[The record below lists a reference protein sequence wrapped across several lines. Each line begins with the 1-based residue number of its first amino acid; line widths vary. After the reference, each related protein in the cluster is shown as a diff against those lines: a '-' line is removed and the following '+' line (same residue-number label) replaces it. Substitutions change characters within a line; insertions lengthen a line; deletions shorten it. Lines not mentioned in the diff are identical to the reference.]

1 MERNREQET
10 RRPSE
15 ATAKPAAPR
24 DPAPA
29 PDPRLAG
36 PGRTVYLF
44 FRFLAQNTKI
54 KLEYKVDS
62 LIMFVSGAA
71 MQALGFMFLSVL
83 FSRIPSIRG
92 WTQWEI
98 VWMLAIVFVSEGLV
112 SFAFEGLWQMAFL
125 VNTGDLDRMLLRP
138 VSPILQILT
147 YTMGIH
153 GIGNMAL
160 GVVLL
165 VVSTSR
171 VAVAWTVAKIL
182 FVPVFIVSACAI
194 RTAVSFAAN
203 CSTFWLKAYFNA
215 FPLMIYQLADF
226 VKYPSFIFGRAVEAF
241 VFFVIPYAF
250 ISYVP
255 ATWLFGKA
263 PWGVWAWAAPAV
275 ALWCVVLARAVFYR
289 GLREYD
295 GSGN

>member
-1 MERNREQET
+1 MKTQLN
-10 RRPSE
+10 
-15 ATAKPAAPR
+15 PR
-24 DPAPA
+24 
-29 PDPRLAG
+29 
-36 PGRTVYLF
+36 RTVFLF

-54 KLEYKVDS
+54 KLEYKADS

-83 FSRIPSIRG
+83 FSRIPTIRG

-98 VWMLAIVFVSEGLV
+98 TWMLAMVFITEGLV

-147 YTMGIH
+147 YTMGVH

-160 GVVLL
+160 GFALL
-165 VVSTSR
+165 ALSTSR
-171 VAVAWTVAKIL
+171 VAVEWTASKML
-182 FVPVFIVSACAI
+182 FVPVFILSACAI

-255 ATWLFGKA
+255 AVWLFGKA
-263 PWGVWAWAAPAV
+263 AGNGAPWIQTLWTAAAWAVPLV
-275 ALWCVVLARAVFYR
+275 ALWCVFAARSIFYHA
-289 GLREYD
+289 LKSYD

>member
-1 MERNREQET
+1 MKSLRSLN
-10 RRPSE
+10 
-15 ATAKPAAPR
+15 
-24 DPAPA
+24 
-29 PDPRLAG
+29 
-36 PGRTVYLF
+36 PGRAIGLF

-71 MQALGFMFLSVL
+71 LQALGFMFLTVL
-83 FSRIPSIRG
+83 FSRIPSIQG
-92 WTQWEI
+92 WTRWEI
-98 VWMLAIVFVSEGLV
+98 TWMLAMVFITEGVV

-147 YTMGIH
+147 YTMGVH
-153 GIGNMAL
+153 GIGNIVL
-160 GVVLL
+160 GAVLL
-165 VVSTSR
+165 ALSTAR
-171 VAVAWTVAKIL
+171 VHVEWTLAKIL
-182 FVPVFIVSACAI
+182 FVPVFVVSACAI

-203 CSTFWLKAYFNA
+203 CSAFWLKAYFNA

-226 VKYPSFIFGRAVEAF
+226 AKYPSFIFGRAVEAL

-255 ATWLFGKA
+255 AVWLFGKA
-263 PWGVWAWAAPAV
+263 APGQFFWAPLAWAVPLV
-275 ALWCVVLARAVFYR
+275 AIWCVIIARIVFYR
-289 GLREYD
+289 SLTCYD